1 MRSVVAKDNMKKAC
15 PERSRR
21 VDWSIKTDS
30 STPLRSD
37 RNDGG
42 VCVPL
47 GMTIHQIARDRASGF
62 SLAEVLT
69 ALMIGSMVLVAVL
82 GIYGRAE
89 RSAAA
94 VTRKLDSLRLPSEI
108 LQRIAEDLDGIMS
121 EGSDTKITIE
131 NKIKN
136 GFRTARLTITRT
148 LTDSRNNER
157 TLKKIIWQSSYDYES
172 DIGGLALYRSHSGI
186 ELEDKL
192 LDKNKEDW
200 ERELFVP
207 ICTGITFFQIRVPRG
222 ETFVDR
228 WTADSLP
235 PGVEVAVSFAEPL
248 KRVDGTLDVPNEEK
262 ITRTIAVDRTRK
274 IRFSIEKKELDED
287 ELTEEASA
295 PFSGGRKLPSDAPK
309 KTEEVKR

>member
-1 MRSVVAKDNMKKAC
+1 MMLVGAKDNMKKAFGT
-15 PERSRR
+15 SRA
-21 VDWSIKTDS
+21 
-30 STPLRSD
+30 PL
-37 RNDGG
+37 
-42 VCVPL
+42 
-47 GMTIHQIARDRASGF
+47 GF

-82 GIYGRAE
+82 GIYSRAE

-121 EGSDTKITIE
+121 EGSGTKITVE

-136 GFRTARLTITRT
+136 GFRTARLTVTRT
-148 LTDSRNNER
+148 ITDSRNNEQ
-157 TLKKIIWQSSYDYES
+157 TLKKIIWQSNYDYES

-228 WTADSLP
+228 WAADSLP
-235 PGVEVAVSFAEPL
+235 PGVEVAISFAEPF
-248 KRVDGTLDVPNEEK
+248 KKVDGTLDVPDEEK
-262 ITRTIAVDRTRK
+262 ITRTMAVDRTRK
-274 IRFSIEKKELDED
+274 IRFAIGKKEFDED
-287 ELTEEASA
+287 ELTEQASEPA
-295 PFSGGRKLPSDAPK
+295 SDDNTSPPEGPK
-309 KTEEVKR
+309 KTKEVKR